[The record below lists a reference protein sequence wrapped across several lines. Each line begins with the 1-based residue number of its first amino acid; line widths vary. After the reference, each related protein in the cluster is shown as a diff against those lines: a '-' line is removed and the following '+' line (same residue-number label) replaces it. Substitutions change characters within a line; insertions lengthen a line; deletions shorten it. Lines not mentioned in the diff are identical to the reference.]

1 MSRARRPRRPDA
13 WRARSTAPELMDDPS
28 IGGPELDE
36 TLRQLTWLNRLLG
49 GYAPSVDGVLALL
62 GAARASATVDA
73 VDGDAGA
80 DATAVRRRAT
90 LLDVGTGAADTP
102 RRLVDAAAR
111 RDVVLSVTAIDL
123 TAATVAHA
131 QARCRGYP
139 SIRVG
144 HADLFALD
152 PAALRFD
159 VVHAAL
165 VVHHFDD
172 DDAVRALARMY
183 ALADRGVVVNDLH
196 RHPLAWLGIRLLT
209 ALVFRNRLIRHDAPQ
224 SVRRGFRAAE
234 LRALAARAGW
244 PAAETRLRWWPLFR
258 WQLVAVKAAGA
269 PARRRDGP

>member
-1 MSRARRPRRPDA
+1 MSRLGPTRRAYA

-36 TLRQLTWLNRLLG
+36 TLRQLTWINRLLG

-62 GAARASATVDA
+62 GATR
-73 VDGDAGA
+73 GA
-80 DATAVRRRAT
+80 PVEDVGAAAAPSRRAT

-111 RDVVLSVTAIDL
+111 RGVALSVTAIDL

-131 QARCRGYP
+131 QARCHGYP

-165 VVHHFDD
+165 VVHHFAD

-196 RHPLAWLGIRLLT
+196 RHRLAWLGIRLLT

-258 WQLVAVKAAGA
+258 WQLVAVKAAAA
-269 PARRRDGP
+269 PTRRRDGP